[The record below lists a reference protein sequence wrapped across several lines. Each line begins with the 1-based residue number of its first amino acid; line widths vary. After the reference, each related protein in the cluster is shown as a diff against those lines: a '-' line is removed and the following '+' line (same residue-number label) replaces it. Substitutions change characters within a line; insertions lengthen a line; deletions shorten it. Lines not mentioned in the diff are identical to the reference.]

1 MVNLLKAKQVLC
13 IKAQLKS
20 ISTFLTFKSVLLNN
34 FILKH
39 RLFKSVISQLCYGR
53 YLSSQL
59 KDGTGGKLRMLYC
72 KGIVEYFLEQQGGLE
87 ISEPVASK
95 FKTVHFLS
103 KKFKISICL

>member
-20 ISTFLTFKSVLLNN
+20 ISTFLTFKQVLLNN

-39 RLFKSVISQLCYGR
+39 HLFKKCGISAVLCH

-59 KDGTGGKLRMLYC
+59 TGWGWWITQDEVL
-72 KGIVEYFLEQQGGLE
+72 
-87 ISEPVASK
+87 
-95 FKTVHFLS
+95 
-103 KKFKISICL
+103 

>member
-53 YLSSQL
+53 YLFSA
-59 KDGTGGKLRMLYC
+59 
-72 KGIVEYFLEQQGGLE
+72 KGWDWW
-87 ISEPVASK
+87 
-95 FKTVHFLS
+95 KTQDVVL
-103 KKFKISICL
+103 